1 MNLGVMSLLA
11 LVPIATVFLFLVI
24 LRWPASKAMPI
35 SYVVT
40 ALVALLIWK
49 TPAAQIGAATI
60 NGLVTAITIMLI
72 IFGAILLLN
81 TLKES
86 KAIYAI
92 RQGFIDISPD
102 RRVQAIIIAWLFG
115 AFIEGAAGFGTPA
128 AIAAPL
134 LVAIGFPAAAAVMVA
149 LIIQSTPVSFGAIGT
164 PILVGVNTGLKGA
177 ENVAAET
184 ARLGLDYESYLFS
197 IGSEVALLHTLVG
210 MVIPIIMVAM
220 MTKFFG
226 KNKSFR
232 EGLAIWKFALFAG
245 LAFTVP
251 YYLIGTFL
259 GPEFPSLLGALIG
272 LIIVVPAAKA
282 GFLLPKE
289 SWQFPEKSTWEQ
301 SWIGSISADEEI
313 HNGKTMSQ
321 FKAWVPYLLVAALLV
336 ITRKVAAV
344 KALLVAPSVTIAW
357 KNIFGTGISTSA
369 QILYLPFFIFLVVSL
384 VTYFY
389 HGMKSSDY
397 AKAFGNSAKTAMG
410 AASALIFSVPMV
422 QVFINSQSE
431 LYAKM
436 PLVLAEGVSELVGG
450 LWPLF
455 APTIGALGA
464 FIAGSNT
471 ISNMMFSLFQFGV
484 AENIGVTPS
493 IVVALQAIG
502 GAAGN
507 MICVHNVVAASAVV
521 GMLGREG
528 DMIRKTLIP
537 MTYYVLLGGSI
548 GLAMLYG
555 FSGFGILGSILIV
568 ATIAMWIIVLSS
580 RKNKTTITYESIKN

>member
-1 MNLGVMSLLA
+1 MNLGVLSLLA

-40 ALVALLIWK
+40 ALVALFVWK
-49 TPAAQIGAATI
+49 TPIEQIGAASI
-60 NGLVTAITIMLI
+60 NGLVTAINIMLI

-86 KAIYAI
+86 KAIFAI

-184 ARLGLDYESYLFS
+184 ARVGLDYESYLFA
-197 IGSEVALLHTLVG
+197 IGSEVALLHALVG
-210 MVIPIIMVAM
+210 VAIPIIMVAM
-220 MTKFFG
+220 MTRFFG

-232 EGLAIWKFALFAG
+232 EGLAIWKFGLFAG

-251 YYLIGTFL
+251 YYLIAKFL
-259 GPEFPSLLGALIG
+259 GPEFPSLLGALVG
-272 LIIVVPAAKA
+272 LVIVVPAAKA

-289 SWQFPEKSTWEQ
+289 SWQFPEKSSWDP
-301 SWIGSISADEEI
+301 SWIGSIAAGDEAN
-313 HNGKTMSQ
+313 NGKVMSQ
-321 FKAWVPYLLVAALLV
+321 VKAWMPYLLVAALLV

-344 KALLVAPSVTIAW
+344 KALLVAPSVTILIED
-357 KNIFGTGISTSA
+357 IFGTGISAKS

-384 VTYFY
+384 ITFVY
-389 HGMKSSDY
+389 HGMKGSEY
-397 AKAFGNSAKTAMG
+397 VRAFSNSAKTAVG

-431 LYAKM
+431 LYDKM
-436 PLVLAEGVSELVGG
+436 PLVLAEGVSYVAGG

-484 AENIGVTPS
+484 GENIGVTPS
-493 IVVALQAIG
+493 TVVALQAIG

-548 GLAMLYG
+548 GLVLLYG
-555 FSGFGILGSILIV
+555 FSGFGILGGVVILAAI
-568 ATIAMWIIVLSS
+568 TMWVVLLTSK
-580 RKNKTTITYESIKN
+580 KNKTNINYQK